1 MIIHDISV
9 NILQAEPYPGDPET
23 KIETVSSIDNGDE
36 YNLSSF
42 SMCTHTGT
50 HIDAPYHFDN
60 EGKRIGELP
69 KSTFYGKC
77 SVVNIDGIFT
87 GEDVEKI
94 LPYCR
99 KRILFKGNGNGFLMF
114 SAAEVLADNHIKL
127 VGIDNASIALQ
138 NEEYKT
144 HSILASRNIAVIE
157 NLNLTNVKQ
166 GHDYTLCAFPIR
178 LDDLEA
184 APCRAIL
191 LEQEKGF

>member
-9 NILQAEPYPGDPET
+9 SIIQTEPYPGDPET
-23 KIETVSSIDNGDE
+23 KIEMIRSIENDDE

-60 EGKRIGELP
+60 DGKKIGELP

-77 SVVNIDGIFT
+77 SVVNINDIFT
-87 GEDVEKI
+87 GEDMEKI
-94 LPYCR
+94 LPYCK
-99 KRILFKGNGNGFLMF
+99 KRVLFKGNGKGYIMS
-114 SAAEVLADNHIKL
+114 SAAEVIAQSNIKL
-127 VGIDNASIALQ
+127 VGIDNASIALPY
-138 NEEYKT
+138 EEYKT
-144 HSILASRNIAVIE
+144 HRILALKNIAVIE
-157 NLNLTNVKQ
+157 NLNLASVNE